1 MFSVSGGLLYAG
13 AVDLHVGEAASRRRM
28 TFGRNLWIGPPPV
41 VRAGCM
47 GALAMERGAGKDTRG
62 LLFGDSRR
70 LELSVFPGAVSN
82 RIVACVPTPL

>member
-1 MFSVSGGLLYAG
+1 MFFVSGGLLYAG

-47 GALAMERGAGKDTRG
+47 GALAMERGAGKDF
-62 LLFGDSRR
+62 LCASRR
-70 LELSVFPGAVSN
+70 FGERRLCVVGGGGSN
-82 RIVACVPTPL
+82 LMI